1 MTMEKLKNN
10 QQTGYVSLNLKKVL
24 LGLSGGVDSTTA
36 ALLLKEKGYEVVGY
50 YFDITGC
57 NAEGIAEAQAVADQ
71 VGIELITEDVRNRF
85 DSVVIDN
92 FCSEYMA
99 GRTPNPCIVCNP
111 GVKFRCLLEK
121 ANEIGAY
128 YIATGHYAR
137 IHRGPMPYDEACE
150 TEMECRCR
158 EKYYVKQGANQRKD
172 QSYMLYRLDQD
183 VLSRL
188 ILPLGEYEDKEE
200 IRDIARSVNLSNAEK
215 KDSQEICFVPDDDY
229 VSYMA
234 DRGCTAQPGNY
245 VDQDGNILGQ
255 HKGIIHYTIGQR
267 KGLGIALGK
276 PAFVTKID
284 AESNEVVLGS
294 NEDLFT
300 TTVLSDGNVFSAGGN
315 SQDYDGMRV
324 LAKVRYSARPS
335 EAVIRVQTGVTGAF
349 HVLTEFTEPQRAATP
364 GQSIVWYV
372 DDHVIG
378 GGFIK

>member
-57 NAEGIAEAQAVADQ
+57 NETGRAEAQAVADQ
-71 VGIELITEDVRNRF
+71 VGIELITEDVQKRF

-111 GVKFRCLLEK
+111 GVKFHCLLEK

-137 IHRGPMPYDEACE
+137 IHRGPAGGSAQQEGSENCG
-150 TEMECRCR
+150 CW

-172 QSYMLYRLDQD
+172 QSYMLYRLGQD

-188 ILPLGEYEDKEE
+188 ILPLGEYEDKEQ

-234 DRGCTAQPGNY
+234 QRGCTAKPGNY
-245 VDQDGNILGQ
+245 VDQDGKILGQ
-255 HKGIIHYTIGQR
+255 HKGVIHYTIGQR

-276 PAFVTKID
+276 PAFVTHID
-284 AESNEVVLGS
+284 AEKNQVVLGS

-300 TTVLSDGNVFSAGGN
+300 AKVYSRGNIFSDGGSAE
-315 SQDYDGMRV
+315 SYDGMAIQ
-324 LAKVRYSARPS
+324 AKVRYSAKPAD
-335 EAVIRVQTGVTGAF
+335 AVLHIQSDGT
-349 HVLTEFTEPQRAATP
+349 VLTEFTEPQRAATP
-364 GQSIVWYV
+364 GQSVVWYV